1 MILKP
6 KHKRP
11 LMKQSGLVFY
21 IIMQIGIRLQI
32 IFFLLFFSKP
42 HPKVVWNQILTGFL
56 KMCPSLDVLLAQME
70 FQTAHYF
77 TRNSKLKFK
86 STQSHGTGQ
95 GSVMKTGWKIRQEMM
110 EKNGAVEFKEI
121 VESYALWGH
130 RGSLPA
136 FVTITAMYIKVVP
149 LNFLDPGTKCEM
161 RGNVQKH
168 SDI

>member
-21 IIMQIGIRLQI
+21 IIIQIGIRLQI
-32 IFFLLFFSKP
+32 IFFLLFFFKTTSKSGLKP
-42 HPKVVWNQILTGFL
+42 DSNRISKDVPKSWCSTRSNGIPNCPLFHSQL
-56 KMCPSLDVLLAQME
+56 KVKVQVHAI
-70 FQTAHYF
+70 TWY
-77 TRNSKLKFK
+77 
-86 STQSHGTGQ
+86 GTG
-95 GSVMKTGWKIRQEMM
+95 IRDENWLKNKAGDDG
-110 EKNGAVEFKEI
+110 KNGAVGFKEI

-149 LNFLDPGTKCEM
+149 LNFLDPRTKCEM